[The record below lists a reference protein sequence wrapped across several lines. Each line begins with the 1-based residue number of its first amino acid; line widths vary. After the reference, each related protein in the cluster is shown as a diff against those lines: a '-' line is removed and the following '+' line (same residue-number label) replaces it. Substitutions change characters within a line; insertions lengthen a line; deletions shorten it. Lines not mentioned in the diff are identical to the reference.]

1 MAFAQDVRYAF
12 RTLNKSR
19 GFAAVALMVLA
30 LGIGANTAIFS
41 TVNAVL
47 LRGFPYPHADELVNP
62 VSIDARHG
70 TIGPAITHHDYLQW
84 KANRQVFSGVA
95 LSQQLTSDLA
105 AGDTPPERVNSA
117 AVSEDFFA
125 VLGADPTVGR
135 FFRAEDHVQGAERAI
150 VISEALWRR
159 RFGSDPS
166 IVGRPIKVRG
176 TDRTVIGVASRRSEY
191 PLGTQIWLPFIS
203 SGIAQDPVDNWAYEA
218 IARLAPGAKLSDAKA
233 FVESVGQRNA
243 KDFPAKR
250 ANSGTSVVSLHD
262 FVVGPG
268 TRRALLVLLAAIGLV
283 LLIATANLANLML
296 NRAAARAREF
306 SIRTALGASSS
317 RLVQQ
322 VLIEAGVLCVLGALA
337 AMLLAYGI
345 IRAVIAYGPSSIPR
359 LAETSI
365 DLRVLLF
372 TLATTVLTAGLFA
385 LAPAWRISRQDVREA
400 LQQSGNTVSA
410 GKSSQRYREALVVTQ
425 IALSLMLLIAAGLL
439 VKSFGRLQQVD
450 PGVRT
455 SDLLTFELAVP
466 SLVNGESVPRERFI
480 AEFRRRVDSIPGVIA
495 SGAVGALPMGG
506 GGFYLGRTFI
516 REGEP
521 EPPNGTE
528 YSSMWNVIT
537 PGFVQATGL
546 QLIAGRDFTDQ
557 DTQDSA
563 PVIIISQTLAKQ
575 MFPNQVPLGKV
586 IRSWRDENKPREIVG
601 IVVDVK
607 VNSLREGTQGSAYV
621 PHQQDPWG
629 TIAYVVR
636 TKGDPAPYVG
646 SVRSTLMGMNRNI
659 ALANVRSMAAVHET
673 ALAEPKFNMFL
684 IASFSALALILATIG
699 LFGVIAYTVSQRTR
713 EIGIRMALGARKNQ
727 ILAMVMSRGIRITLL
742 GSALGL
748 AGSLLLS
755 RTLASVLFDVRPTD
769 VSTYVVVFSVLAVT
783 AMLATYVPA
792 LRATRVEPLIALRSE

>member
-19 GFAAVALMVLA
+19 GFATVALLVLA

-47 LRGFPYPHADELVNP
+47 LRGFPYPRADELVNP
-62 VSIDARHG
+62 VSVDPRLG
-70 TIGPAITHHDYLQW
+70 TIGRSITHHDYVQW
-84 KANRQVFSGVA
+84 KANRNVLSGVA

-117 AVSEDFFA
+117 AVSEDFFT
-125 VLGADPTVGR
+125 VLGANPIVGR
-135 FFRAEDHVQGAERAI
+135 FFRAEDHVQGAERTI
-150 VISEALWRR
+150 VISEALWKR

-176 TDRTVIGVASRRSEY
+176 TDRTVIGVASGRSDY

-203 SGIAQDPVDNWAYEA
+203 SAIAQDPVDNWAYEA
-218 IARLAPGAKLSDAKA
+218 IARLAPGAKLTTAKA
-233 FVESVGQRNA
+233 FVEGVGQRNA
-243 KDFPAKR
+243 KEFAAKR
-250 ANSGTSVVSLHD
+250 ANTATSVVSLHD

-322 VLIEAGVLCVLGALA
+322 VLVEAGVLCVLGALA
-337 AMLLAYGI
+337 AMFLAYGI

-372 TLATTVLTAGLFA
+372 TLATTALTAGLFA
-385 LAPAWRISRQDVREA
+385 FAPAWRISRQDVREA

-425 IALSLMLLIAAGLL
+425 IALSLMLLVAAGLL

-450 PGVRT
+450 PGVST
-455 SDLLTFELAVP
+455 SNLLTFELAVP
-466 SLVNGESVPRERFI
+466 SLVNGESVPRGSFI
-480 AEFRRRVDSIPGVIA
+480 AEFHRRVDSIPGVIA
-495 SGAVGALPMGG
+495 SGVVGALPMGG
-506 GGFYLGRTFI
+506 GGFYLERTFI

-528 YSSMWNVIT
+528 YRSMWNVIT

-546 QLIAGRDFTDQ
+546 QLVAGRDFTDQ

-563 PVIIISQTLAKQ
+563 PVVIISQTLAKQ
-575 MFPNQVPLGKV
+575 MFPNQDPIGKV
-586 IRSWRDENKPREIVG
+586 IRSWRDDNKPREIVG

-607 VNSLREGTQGSAYV
+607 VNSLQESTQGTAYV

-636 TKGDPAPYVG
+636 TKGDPTPYVG

-713 EIGIRMALGARKNQ
+713 EIGIRMALGARRNQ
-727 ILAMVMSRGIRITLL
+727 ILGMVMSRGIRITLL

-769 VSTYVVVFSVLAVT
+769 VSTYVLVFSVLAVT

-792 LRATRVEPLIALRSE
+792 LRATRVEPLIALRSD

>member
-1 MAFAQDVRYAF
+1 MTFAQDVRYAF

-19 GFAAVALMVLA
+19 GFSLVALVVLA

-62 VSIDARHG
+62 VSIDARLG
-70 TIGPAITHHDYLQW
+70 AIGKSITHHDYVQW
-84 KANRQVFSGVA
+84 KANRKVFSGVA

-105 AGDTPPERVNSA
+105 AGDTPAERVNSA
-117 AVSEDFFA
+117 AVSDEFFA
-125 VLGADPTVGR
+125 VLGADPIVGR
-135 FFRAEDHVQGAERAI
+135 FFRPEDHVQGAERVI
-150 VISEALWRR
+150 VISEALWKR

-166 IVGRPIKVRG
+166 LLGRTIKVRG
-176 TDRTVIGVASRRSEY
+176 SDRRVIGIASRRSDY
-191 PLGTQIWLPFIS
+191 PLGTQMWLPFL
-203 SGIAQDPVDNWAYEA
+203 SGAIAQDPVDNWAYEA
-218 IARLAPGAKLSDAKA
+218 VARLAPGATLSDARA

-243 KDFPAKR
+243 REFAAKR
-250 ANSGTSVVSLHD
+250 ANTATSVVSLHD
-262 FVVGPG
+262 FVVGTG

-283 LLIATANLANLML
+283 LIIATANLANLML

-306 SIRTALGASSS
+306 SIRTALGATSS
-317 RLVQQ
+317 RLIQQ

-337 AMLLAYGI
+337 ALGLAYGI

-372 TLATTVLTAGLFA
+372 TLGTTALTAGVFA

-400 LQQSGNTVSA
+400 LQQSGNTVSP

-425 IALSLMLLIAAGLL
+425 VALSLMLLIAAGLL

-455 SDLLTFELAVP
+455 SNLLTFEMAVP
-466 SLVNGESVPRERFI
+466 STVNGEPLLRGPFI
-480 AEFRRRVDSIPGVIA
+480 AEFHRRVDAIPGVVA

-521 EPPNGTE
+521 EPPNGSE

-537 PGFVQATGL
+537 PGFVRATGL

-557 DTQDSA
+557 DSEESA
-563 PVIIISQTLAKQ
+563 PVVIVSQTLAKQ
-575 MFPNQVPLGKV
+575 MFPNQNPIGKV
-586 IRSWRDENKPREIVG
+586 IRSWRDDNKPREIVG
-601 IVVDVK
+601 IVADVK
-607 VNSLREGTQGSAYV
+607 VSSLQESTQGTAYV

-636 TKGDPAPYVG
+636 TNGDPTRYVG
-646 SVRSTLMGMNRNI
+646 PVRSELSGLNRNI

-684 IASFSALALILATIG
+684 IASFSALALLLATVG

-713 EIGIRMALGARKNQ
+713 EIGIRMALGAQKNQ

-769 VSTYVVVFSVLAVT
+769 VSTYVVLFVALTAT
-783 AMLATYVPA
+783 AMLATFVPA
-792 LRATRVEPLIALRSE
+792 LRATRVEPLIALRSD